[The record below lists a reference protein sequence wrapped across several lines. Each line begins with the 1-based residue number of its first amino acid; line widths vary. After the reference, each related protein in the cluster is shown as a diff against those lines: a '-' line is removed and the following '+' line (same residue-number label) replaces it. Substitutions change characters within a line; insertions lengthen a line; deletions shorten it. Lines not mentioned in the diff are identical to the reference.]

1 MGLGLRWLAQ
11 DSISIRDDQLLLC
24 KLEGV
29 EEGARQE
36 TQQLLLVV
44 VGSEGASPV
53 AADRCTAQHSSFDS
67 FPYLGPCRV
76 LEGVWQVAVP
86 H

>member
-29 EEGARQE
+29 EEGARQQMNSSVLLSS
-36 TQQLLLVV
+36 TLRKLAQLAGMDARPTTRHLTPFPLLAL
-44 VGSEGASPV
+44 SCP
-53 AADRCTAQHSSFDS
+53 
-67 FPYLGPCRV
+67 
-76 LEGVWQVAVP
+76 
-86 H
+86 

>member
-36 TQQLLLVV
+36 TEQLRLVV
-44 VGSEGASPV
+44 VDSEEADPV
-53 AADRCTAQHSSFDS
+53 AGDGCTAHHWSSDP
-67 FPYLGPCRV
+67 FPSLGPCRA
-76 LEGVWQVAVP
+76 LHGVWQLAVP